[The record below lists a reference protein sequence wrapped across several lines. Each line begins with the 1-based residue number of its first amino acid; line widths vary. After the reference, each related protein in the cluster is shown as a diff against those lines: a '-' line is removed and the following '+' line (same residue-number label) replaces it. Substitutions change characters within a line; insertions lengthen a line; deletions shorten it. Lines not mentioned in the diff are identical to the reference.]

1 MRRSQQKIYYF
12 FSLLSRP
19 DELISSNHNFFI
31 ILTLIYHGN
40 SEQNICIYFL
50 LKWCNFLFTGDILKR
65 KSNNL
70 EVSGNL
76 NGTATTYF
84 FEWQWFT
91 YLASLYN
98 PATSEAI
105 TNWVRYSTNAILRL
119 ASTLLSFSTS
129 KAKRTLQKS
138 FQLRKDSSSLWKIDA
153 LIDQSDFISS

>member
-1 MRRSQQKIYYF
+1 MNWFHLIV
-12 FSLLSRP
+12 
-19 DELISSNHNFFI
+19 ISSLFWPLI
-31 ILTLIYHGN
+31 LIYHGN
-40 SEQNICIYFL
+40 LEQNICIYFL
-50 LKWCNFLFTGDILKR
+50 LKWCNFLFTGDRHLAKKVRSLGSIR
-65 KSNNL
+65 ESQWHSNNIF
-70 EVSGNL
+70 
-76 NGTATTYF
+76 F